1 MSGKRPQVRRQ
12 SSGGESVKLHG
23 EGRPE
28 RKARSYAAYSLS
40 HDCEVHGPML
50 RKADHERRL
59 SLQAR
64 GAGERRNSL
73 TPAKRAQ
80 LEQWAL
86 QCPPVSRPSLSP
98 PASRPLSPPQA
109 TSAHELPR
117 PASRMAHYNDGEK
130 LTYQSTQFINSRRR
144 SMGRRPGS
152 LRSYRSFCSDLTEA
166 LFEEEEEEEEE
177 EGDKESEEEEEVE
190 GSLEMANRDGE
201 NQRGL
206 DWDSLG
212 VLGLASKLSRDTKS
226 RQEIFLA
233 NDSFL
238 RKSSMSSHAM

>member
-1 MSGKRPQVRRQ
+1 MG
-12 SSGGESVKLHG
+12 
-23 EGRPE
+23 
-28 RKARSYAAYSLS
+28 
-40 HDCEVHGPML
+40 HGPML

-98 PASRPLSPPQA
+98 PASRPLSPPQLQA

-144 SMGRRPGS
+144 SMGRRPGT

-177 EGDKESEEEEEVE
+177 DGDKESDEEEEEVE
-190 GSLEMANRDGE
+190 GSLQMANRD
-201 NQRGL
+201 
-206 DWDSLG
+206 
-212 VLGLASKLSRDTKS
+212 
-226 RQEIFLA
+226 
-233 NDSFL
+233 
-238 RKSSMSSHAM
+238 

>member
-1 MSGKRPQVRRQ
+1 MRQQQYARTYSAPTFLIPSKDMGRYEEAKSRRASEPLPPRVGPSPSAGSMSGKRPQVRRQ
-12 SSGGESVKLHG
+12 SSGGESVQLHG

-98 PASRPLSPPQA
+98 PASRPLSPPQLQP
-109 TSAHELPR
+109 TSAQELPR

-144 SMGRRPGS
+144 R
-152 LRSYRSFCSDLTEA
+152 
-166 LFEEEEEEEEE
+166 
-177 EGDKESEEEEEVE
+177 
-190 GSLEMANRDGE
+190 
-201 NQRGL
+201 
-206 DWDSLG
+206 
-212 VLGLASKLSRDTKS
+212 
-226 RQEIFLA
+226 
-233 NDSFL
+233 
-238 RKSSMSSHAM
+238 